1 MRRRR
6 FSGVGIGDLSL
17 TDISIN
23 KPEPR
28 QIMLISWGDDKMC
41 WSKDW
46 ELTLLDAFAIL
57 THKLVMGLYGGCYYV
72 PREQVAQRTSLEL
85 T

>member
-1 MRRRR
+1 
-6 FSGVGIGDLSL
+6 
-17 TDISIN
+17 
-23 KPEPR
+23 
-28 QIMLISWGDDKMC
+28 MC